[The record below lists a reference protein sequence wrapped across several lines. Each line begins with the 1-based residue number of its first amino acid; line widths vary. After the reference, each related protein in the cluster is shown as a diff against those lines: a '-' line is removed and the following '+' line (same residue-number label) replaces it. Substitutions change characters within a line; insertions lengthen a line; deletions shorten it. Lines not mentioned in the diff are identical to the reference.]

1 MSADHSIVP
10 PSFTYFGATYNES
23 NDFDFGVL
31 SDYLFDDDTFF
42 KVDKAPLASNAK
54 GNKSKH
60 VKFNR
65 DKSKKSSKQSH
76 RSSKYDN
83 NLSDINEGHND
94 CNDNE
99 NNNDNDDV
107 DDDDDDDDGRNDI
120 SEDDFSDD
128 QNGGN
133 GKRKKGARGSS
144 LSKSKDQIDRRR
156 ERNRVLA
163 RKTRYEAYQRRSY
176 TILFFYIS
184 YLLPNCSLYYLLFSY

>member
-107 DDDDDDDDGRNDI
+107 DDDDDDDDDDGRNDI

-133 GKRKKGARGSS
+133 SKRKKGARGSS
-144 LSKSKDQIDRRR
+144 LSKSKDQIERRR

-184 YLLPNCSLYYLLFSY
+184 YLL